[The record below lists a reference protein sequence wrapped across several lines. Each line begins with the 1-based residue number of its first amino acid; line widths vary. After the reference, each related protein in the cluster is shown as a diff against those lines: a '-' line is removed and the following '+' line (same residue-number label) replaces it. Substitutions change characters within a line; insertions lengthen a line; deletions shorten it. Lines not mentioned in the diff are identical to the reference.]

1 MAAGLEGNFN
11 GDLALFLFVNKDSF
25 QLVQVVILNG
35 GLEKILECVIE
46 RTFAAAV
53 FTVNKEIFTADSN
66 LVSAVKSLV
75 VGDLNSLDSHFFIF
89 CRHSI
94 QEPVRDELPSII

>member
-1 MAAGLEGNFN
+1 
-11 GDLALFLFVNKDSF
+11 
-25 QLVQVVILNG
+25 
-35 GLEKILECVIE
+35 
-46 RTFAAAV
+46 
-53 FTVNKEIFTADSN
+53 
-66 LVSAVKSLV
+66 VSAVKSLV